1 MLERL
6 VNTTNN
12 TIIIIIPEELKSVP
26 MIMNR

>member
-6 VNTTNN
+6 VNTPNN